1 MSGTITFVGGGNM
14 AMSLI
19 GGLIENRYPSGQIWV
34 CEPDSEKRAALE
46 KTFSIRTTGDNHEAV
61 ALADTVVLAVKPQI
75 MEPVV
80 TDLAQTA
87 ARTKPLIVSIA
98 AGVREPALRAWL
110 GYDAA
115 IVRTMPNTPAL
126 LGLGATALFANQ
138 QVSAAERE
146 NADKILAAAG
156 KTLWVDSEDLID
168 AVTAVSGSGPAYY
181 FYLMELMIETG
192 VKLGLDAE
200 AAKLLTLQTA
210 LGAARMALDSGDDPG
225 TLRERVTSPGGTTE
239 RALSI
244 FRDGGLADL
253 VDQALTGARD
263 RSEELGAAAMPE
275 KKGG

>member
-19 GGLIENRYPSGQIWV
+19 GGLIENRYPSEQIWV